1 MTDKREVNQ
10 YLHDIAEMMS
20 HIQSFTAGMDFD
32 AFVRDTKTNFAVFRA
47 LEVIGEAAKQVP
59 EDVRNRYPHI
69 PWKRMAGMRDRLIH
83 GYFGIDF
90 AIVWETASRL
100 IPELSP
106 QISAVVETER
116 QRDNPDEA

>member
-1 MTDKREVNQ
+1 MTDSREVNQ
-10 YLHDIAEMMS
+10 YLQDIAEMMS
-20 HIQSFTAGMDFD
+20 HIQSFTAGMDFE
-32 AFVRDTKTNFAVFRA
+32 AFISDTKTNFAVFRA

-59 EDVRNRYPHI
+59 DDVRNRHPQI

-90 AIVWETASRL
+90 EIVWETTSRL

-106 QISAVVETER
+106 QIAAVLESER
-116 QRDNPDEA
+116 RRDDAGES